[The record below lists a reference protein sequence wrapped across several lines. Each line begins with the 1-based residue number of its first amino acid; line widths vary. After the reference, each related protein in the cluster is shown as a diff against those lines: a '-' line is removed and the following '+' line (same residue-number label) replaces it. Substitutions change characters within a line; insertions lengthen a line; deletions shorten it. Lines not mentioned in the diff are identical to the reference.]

1 MALFDEAKTAL
12 EAYRFFDIKD
22 GKEKGDR
29 LLEPWI
35 LLLTIG
41 RSGMSSRRLKRFEKQ
56 LAQFFARK
64 EIANALN
71 QAGSESDRLL
81 FEQLL
86 DSARNYLRI
95 TVSDPG
101 YNSSLFG
108 LVKLKEEDRER
119 KLAADVH
126 KFMQGPLLM
135 LDNSPFRA
143 VMMRALHRAFIESQ
157 ADGQEWFDGW
167 RESLDLP
174 LRTKLDAI
182 LQTPEAG

>member
-1 MALFDEAKTAL
+1 MADFNEAKTAL

-41 RSGMSSRRLKRFEKQ
+41 RAGISGRRLKRFEKQ

-64 EIANALN
+64 EI
-71 QAGSESDRLL
+71 SEAVAMADPESERLL
-81 FEQLL
+81 YEQLL

-108 LVKLKEEDRER
+108 LIKLKDEDRER

-135 LDNSPFRA
+135 LDESPYRA
-143 VMMRALHRAFIESQ
+143 VMMRALHRAFLESQ
-157 ADGQEWFDGW
+157 EDGQEWFDGW
-167 RESLDLP
+167 RESLDLEH
-174 LRTKLDAI
+174 RTKLDSI
-182 LQTPEAG
+182 LQSPEAD